1 MLDPTT
7 MNATGRA
14 THPLQASQMPSEQR
28 ILLFGRYPVPG
39 QTKTRLIPALGP
51 VGAAD
56 LQRRLTEKTLD
67 TLLHADV
74 PAASIVFCHSGGT
87 RSQLQ
92 RWLGRAGI
100 GFDRQ
105 QGADL
110 GARMDN
116 AFRAAFRFGCARV
129 VMVGTDIPALTPDH
143 LDTALEAL
151 RRHDLVLGPSRDG
164 GYWLIGMRRPLDL
177 FQNIKWGGPQVL
189 TQTLAAAGRLGLSV
203 AQLETLNDI
212 DTPAD
217 LSDWPSPEYRRTY
230 LTVIIPALNEAG
242 NISRTIEAAQAADS
256 EILLAD
262 GGSSDQ
268 TISIARAAGI
278 AVIQAPR
285 GRAIQQNTAARHASG
300 RVLLFLHADT
310 RLPADYPA
318 QVFETLM
325 DPAVVAGA
333 FGFKADWNRRD
344 MRLIEQTV
352 RLRATLFQLPYGD
365 QGLFMPRAVFARA
378 GGFPLVPV
386 AEDLLLVRQLKKLG
400 RIALAPGSAVTSA
413 RRWRARGLWR
423 TTLRNYLIAGACLAG
438 IDPKHL
444 APLLRSRLNRNAS
457 NGDPRDPAAARHQR

>member
-1 MLDPTT
+1 MLDPAT
-7 MNATGRA
+7 MNTTGCATY
-14 THPLQASQMPSEQR
+14 PLHASPIPSEQQ
-28 ILLFGRYPVPG
+28 ILLFGRYPAPG

-56 LQRRLTEKTLD
+56 LQRRLTEKSLN
-67 TLLHADV
+67 TLLHSGV
-74 PAASIVFCHSGGT
+74 PAQSIVFCHSGGT

-92 RWLGRAGI
+92 RWLGRTGI

-105 QGADL
+105 HGADL

-116 AFRAAFRFGCARV
+116 AFRTAFRHGCARV
-129 VMVGTDIPALTPDH
+129 VLVGTDIPGLTPDH
-143 LDTALEAL
+143 LDTAFEAL
-151 RRHDLVLGPSRDG
+151 RRDDLVLGPSRDG

-177 FQNIKWGGPQVL
+177 FREIKWGGPQVL
-189 TQTLAAAGRLGLSV
+189 AQTLAAAGRLGLSV
-203 AQLETLNDI
+203 TQLETLDDI

-217 LSDWPSPEYRRTY
+217 LSIWPPEERHRTY

-242 NISRTIEAAQAADS
+242 GISRAIEAARSADS
-256 EILLAD
+256 QILVAD
-262 GGSSDQ
+262 GGSSDD
-268 TISIARAAGI
+268 TTAIARAAGATI
-278 AVIQAPR
+278 VHSPR
-285 GRAIQQNTAARHASG
+285 GRAVQQNTAARHASG

-318 QVFETLM
+318 QVFESLM
-325 DPAVVAGA
+325 DPAVAAGA
-333 FGFKADWNRRD
+333 FGFKTDWNRRD
-344 MRLIEQTV
+344 MRLIEQAV

-365 QGLFMPRAVFARA
+365 QGLFMPKAVFART

-438 IDPKHL
+438 IDPKYL
-444 APLLRSRLNRNAS
+444 APLFRSRLNRNAS
-457 NGDPRDPAAARHQR
+457 TGDRRDPAAEQNQR